1 MTPSAR
7 CALTPDKG
15 PAARRAFAPLAGRRW
30 REAPDEGRHSSH
42 FLPSGGAPPPPPRP
56 PPPRPPPFF
65 LRGAPPPPPLRG
77 TLSPQAGRGNFSVG
91 TPLVLFRFAGNFR
104 AGAPSPSFASLGT
117 SEQEGDKSSRS
128 VTLWMRLIACPRTV
142 T

>member
-42 FLPSGGAPPPPPRP
+42 FLPSGAPH
-56 PPPRPPPFF
+56 
-65 LRGAPPPPPLRG
+65 PPLRG